1 MCLIDKRLKF
11 IGKKKKP
18 VLFCLKTLTVI
29 FQFKE
34 IDFLSLIQLGE
45 T

>member
-1 MCLIDKRLKF
+1 MCLIDKRLF
-11 IGKKKKP
+11 QVHREKKP
-18 VLFCLKTLTVI
+18 VQFRLKTLTDI

-45 T
+45 I

>member
-1 MCLIDKRLKF
+1 MCLVDKRLKF
-11 IGKKKKP
+11 IGKKKP